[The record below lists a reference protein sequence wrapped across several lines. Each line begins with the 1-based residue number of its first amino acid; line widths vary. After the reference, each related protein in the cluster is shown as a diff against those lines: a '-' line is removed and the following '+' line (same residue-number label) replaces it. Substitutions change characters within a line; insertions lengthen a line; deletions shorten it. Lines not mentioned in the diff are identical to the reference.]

1 LSVAP
6 RPGSDAPTDRRTAA
20 AGDPLAGAGFE
31 DAPVALAITDSTGNW
46 VRVNRMLCELL
57 GHTAEE
63 LLGTSYRALTL
74 PEDLAADDA
83 ATEAMLAAGGRGEP
97 VEKRLRHADGRLLW
111 VRVTATLLRD
121 AEGLPWGAIA
131 GIEDIDARRLRDAEL
146 ARLALHD
153 PLTGVRNRALLDDD
167 IDAALQARDRDGGV
181 VAVCYLDVDDFK
193 DVNDRYGHEVG
204 DFLLVVLATRLRDV
218 RRETDTVA
226 RLGGDEFALVAH
238 LPDADAAERL
248 RQRVERAC
256 AEPLVMTGLTVPLAV
271 SVGITVI
278 DRPGHTAAG
287 VLAAADTAMY
297 QLKRQRR
304 DAPST
309 PTPPDPMGRGTAG

>member
-1 LSVAP
+1 MSVAP

-111 VRVTATLLRD
+111 VRVTATLLHD
-121 AEGLPWGAIA
+121 AEGLPWGAVA

-181 VAVCYLDVDDFK
+181 VAVCYLDVDPS
-193 DVNDRYGHEVG
+193 RTSTTGTG
-204 DFLLVVLATRLRDV
+204 TRPATSCSSFSPPGRGMCAGRP
-218 RRETDTVA
+218 TPWPA
-226 RLGGDEFALVAH
+226 S
-238 LPDADAAERL
+238 AATSSRSS
-248 RQRVERAC
+248 RTC
-256 AEPLVMTGLTVPLAV
+256 P
-271 SVGITVI
+271 
-278 DRPGHTAAG
+278 
-287 VLAAADTAMY
+287 
-297 QLKRQRR
+297 
-304 DAPST
+304 T
-309 PTPPDPMGRGTAG
+309 PTPPSGCASGSSAPAQSRW